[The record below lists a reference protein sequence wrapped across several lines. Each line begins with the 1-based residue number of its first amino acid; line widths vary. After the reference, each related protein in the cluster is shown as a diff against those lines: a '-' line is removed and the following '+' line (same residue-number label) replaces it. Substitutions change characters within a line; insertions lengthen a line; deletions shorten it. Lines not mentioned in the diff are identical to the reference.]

1 MSKARPVYGLGQRA
15 PQAADWPRL
24 SEAWAAWGVIWR
36 WTQPEETC
44 EPALSTVNPASCGIY
59 DSQGTLVEPRSLL
72 SRAARVSPRAC
83 WPFGCLGWLAGWL
96 AGWLKAEPA
105 CFEHRPDV
113 LLAAQLSSSAF
124 QRVNSAVGPPADRKR
139 KSTRPVAGGGR
150 GGAEAS
156 PCATAGRG
164 GTAEKSLELGAR
176 ELQLASERL
185 ARAELG

>member
-1 MSKARPVYGLGQRA
+1 M
-15 PQAADWPRL
+15 
-24 SEAWAAWGVIWR
+24 
-36 WTQPEETC
+36 
-44 EPALSTVNPASCGIY
+44 
-59 DSQGTLVEPRSLL
+59 
-72 SRAARVSPRAC
+72 
-83 WPFGCLGWLAGWL
+83 
-96 AGWLKAEPA
+96 
-105 CFEHRPDV
+105 